1 VAGNAAR
8 KSWKRKMAV
17 LVQMRLET
25 SGTGGWLLSKE
36 LQHEVIMRAVLLP
49 VRQETQKDVE
59 YN

>member
-1 VAGNAAR
+1 MDGNAAR

-17 LVQMRLET
+17 LVQMGLET
-25 SGTGGWLLSKE
+25 SGNGGRLLSKE

-49 VRQETQKDVE
+49 ARQETQKDVE

>member
-1 VAGNAAR
+1 
-8 KSWKRKMAV
+8 MAV

>member
-1 VAGNAAR
+1 MDGNAAR

-17 LVQMRLET
+17 LVQMGLET
-25 SGTGGWLLSKE
+25 SGNGGRLLSKE

>member
-1 VAGNAAR
+1 MAGNAAR

-17 LVQMRLET
+17 LVQMGLET
-25 SGTGGWLLSKE
+25 SGNGGWLLSKE

>member
-1 VAGNAAR
+1 MAGNAAR

-17 LVQMRLET
+17 LVQMGLET
-25 SGTGGWLLSKE
+25 SGNGVWLLSKE

>member
-1 VAGNAAR
+1 
-8 KSWKRKMAV
+8 MAV
-17 LVQMRLET
+17 LVQMGLET
-25 SGTGGWLLSKE
+25 SGNGGWLLSKE